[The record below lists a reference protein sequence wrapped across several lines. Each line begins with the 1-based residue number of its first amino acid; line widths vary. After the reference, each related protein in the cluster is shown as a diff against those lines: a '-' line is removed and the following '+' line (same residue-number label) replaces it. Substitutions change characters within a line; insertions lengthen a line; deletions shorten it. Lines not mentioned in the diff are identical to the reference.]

1 MYFHEETA
9 EIQTLASLVK
19 TEKNIRGYS
28 TVLIC
33 QMFAYTGTTNLK
45 MSVNLKYGNVIR
57 LINGLVEHSGKT
69 MPINSPT
76 PAFLHIRTEIYFS

>member
-9 EIQTLASLVK
+9 EIQTVASLVK

-33 QMFAYTGTTNLK
+33 QMFANTGTTNLK
-45 MSVNLKYGNVIR
+45 MSVNLKYGHVIR
-57 LINGLVEHSGKT
+57 LFNGLVEHSG
-69 MPINSPT
+69 
-76 PAFLHIRTEIYFS
+76 